1 MGGHPTRRRA
11 ITTVEKSPG
20 GVQSVERALSLLE
33 SLADLGDEVGV
44 SELRTATGL
53 PFGTI
58 HRLLGTLVLH
68 GYARQNPQTHKY
80 TLGPRLLRLGD
91 AAGRHFGGWVQ
102 PFLTK
107 LMEISGES
115 ANLVMLDGDHAVYVA
130 QVASRKH
137 NVRMFTEVGRQVLPH
152 STAAGK
158 VLLAFRPRPAM
169 EAVLDRTGLPPRT
182 PRTITD
188 RSKFLAELDLVSR
201 QGYAVDDGEEEIG
214 VRCLAVPVFGVGDS
228 VAAVSISAPDG
239 RLRRDDYERLLPEMM
254 RISAAMTGSLVAA
267 S

>member
-1 MGGHPTRRRA
+1 
-11 ITTVEKSPG
+11 
-20 GVQSVERALSLLE
+20 
-33 SLADLGDEVGV
+33 V
-44 SELRTATGL
+44 SELRAATGL

-68 GYARQNPQTHKY
+68 GYARQNPETHKY

-91 AAGRHFGGWVQ
+91 AVGRHFGVWAR
-102 PFLTK
+102 PFLTE

-137 NVRMFTEVGRQVLPH
+137 NVRMFTEVGRRVLPH
-152 STAAGK
+152 STAVGK
-158 VLLAFRPRPAM
+158 VLLAFRPRPEI
-169 EAVLDRTGLPPRT
+169 EALLDRTGLPPRT
-182 PRTITD
+182 PRTIVD
-188 RSKFLAELDLVSR
+188 RDRFLAQLDLVER

-228 VAAVSISAPDG
+228 VAAMSISAPEG
-239 RLRRDDYERLLPEMM
+239 RLRRGDHERLLPEML
-254 RISAAMTGSLVAA
+254 RLSAAMTGSLVAA

>member
-1 MGGHPTRRRA
+1 M
-11 ITTVEKSPG
+11 
-20 GVQSVERALSLLE
+20 
-33 SLADLGDEVGV
+33 EV
-44 SELRTATGL
+44 
-53 PFGTI
+53 
-58 HRLLGTLVLH
+58 
-68 GYARQNPQTHKY
+68 
-80 TLGPRLLRLGD
+80 
-91 AAGRHFGGWVQ
+91 
-102 PFLTK
+102 
-107 LMEISGES
+107 SGES

-137 NVRMFTEVGRQVLPH
+137 NVRMFTEVGRRVLPH
-152 STAAGK
+152 STAVGK

-169 EAVLDRTGLPPRT
+169 EALLDRTGLPPRT
-182 PRTITD
+182 PRTIVD
-188 RSKFLAELDLVSR
+188 RNKFLAELDVVAR

-228 VAAVSISAPDG
+228 VAAVSVSAPEG